1 MNMNKSE
8 TGTETGKL
16 PYEAPK
22 LITHGS
28 IEKLTMASGDPVADW
43 FFGTPGS
50 ESGIDE
56 GAYS

>member
-1 MNMNKSE
+1 MNASE
-8 TGTETGKL
+8 TKTEAGKR

-28 IEKLTMASGDPVADW
+28 VEKLTMASGDPVADW
-43 FFGTPGS
+43 FFGTPGN
-50 ESGIDE
+50 ETAIDE